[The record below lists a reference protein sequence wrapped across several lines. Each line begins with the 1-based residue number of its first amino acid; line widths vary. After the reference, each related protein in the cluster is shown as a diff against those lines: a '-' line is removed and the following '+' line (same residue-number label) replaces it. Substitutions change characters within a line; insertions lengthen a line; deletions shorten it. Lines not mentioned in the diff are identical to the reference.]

1 MSNKDFDKS
10 FLRDVVG
17 ETPTIDVNNPNNL
30 SDKILPEKEY
40 RKRIL
45 TMSRNMGCEREMMLL
60 FAKADNTMRKCSNE
74 KERLDMGKLFCIEVY
89 RLLGGGGE
97 LIINGQT
104 VCKDR

>member
-17 ETPTIDVNNPNNL
+17 ENTTVDVSDPNNL

-45 TMSRNMGCEREMMLL
+45 TLARSMGCEREMMLL
-60 FAKADNTMRKCSNE
+60 FAKADSTMRKCSNE
-74 KERLDMGKLFCIEVY
+74 KERLDMGKLFCVEAY
-89 RLLGGGGE
+89 ALLGGGGT
-97 LIINGQT
+97 LIINGQI